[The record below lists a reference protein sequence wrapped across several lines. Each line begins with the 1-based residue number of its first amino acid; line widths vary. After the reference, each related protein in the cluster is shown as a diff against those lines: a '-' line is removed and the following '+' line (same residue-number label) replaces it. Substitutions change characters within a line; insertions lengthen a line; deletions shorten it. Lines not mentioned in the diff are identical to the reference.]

1 MMPAN
6 TGTVIVPIP
15 PATTLTYDQS
25 AALMNDLN
33 FRGRVKVACLK
44 FAESIL
50 DGPNTQPAYNTL
62 LRWAGQCIQ
71 NPDQTATQ
79 VQPPTVMDT
88 AVQSAGSGIDDVAL
102 QASVEVTIKKML

>member
-1 MMPAN
+1 MMA
-6 TGTVIVPIP
+6 TTTTVIVPIP

-25 AALMNDLN
+25 ASLMTDMN

-44 FAESIL
+44 FAESVL

-62 LRWAGQCIQ
+62 LKWSAQCLQ
-71 NPDQTATQ
+71 NPDQMATQ

-88 AVQSAGSGIDDVAL
+88 AVQSAGSGIDDDAL
-102 QASVEVTIKKML
+102 QGSVEVTIKKML